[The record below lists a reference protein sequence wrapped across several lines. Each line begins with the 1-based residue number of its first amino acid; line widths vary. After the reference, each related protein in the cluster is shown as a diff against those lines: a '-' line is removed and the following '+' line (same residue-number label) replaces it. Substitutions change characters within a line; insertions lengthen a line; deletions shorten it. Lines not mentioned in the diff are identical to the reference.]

1 MQKES
6 NIKLH
11 TVLKKI
17 INYEGWV
24 QDRVGVFET
33 EPPNQLTR
41 QAFVLKKTARQT
53 WSASF
58 PIQNLEQ
65 KQNNGHKTRKKK
77 RKKKK
82 RKMRFLNARTTFL
95 FPVITKLLPILIP
108 SYIYTFESSQTI
120 HKSNTSKHNQVQTPL
135 FSFHYS
141 SLSNNPYKLR
151 LKP

>member
-24 QDRVGVFET
+24 QDVVGVFET
-33 EPPNQLTR
+33 EPPNELTR

-77 RKKKK
+77 RKKKNAFPK
-82 RKMRFLNARTTFL
+82 RENNVSVSSHNQTATYSYSFL
-95 FPVITKLLPILIP
+95 
-108 SYIYTFESSQTI
+108 YIY
-120 HKSNTSKHNQVQTPL
+120 
-135 FSFHYS
+135 
-141 SLSNNPYKLR
+141 LR
-151 LKP
+151 IIPNHS